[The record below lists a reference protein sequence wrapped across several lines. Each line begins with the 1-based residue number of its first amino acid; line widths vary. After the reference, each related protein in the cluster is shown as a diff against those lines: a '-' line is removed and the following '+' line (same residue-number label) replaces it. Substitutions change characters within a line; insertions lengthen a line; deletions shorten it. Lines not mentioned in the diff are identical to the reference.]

1 MNFISLL
8 FLQVDIDK
16 KIKEAPNGNYQTGIL
31 IGSLLPYVILVG
43 LAYLIYYWTKK
54 KNKE

>member
-16 KIKEAPNGNYQTGIL
+16 NIKEAPDANYHIGIL
-31 IGSLLPYVILVG
+31 IGSLLPTVVLVG
-43 LAYLIYYWTKK
+43 LAYLIYYWAKK

>member
-16 KIKEAPNGNYQTGIL
+16 KIKQAPNGDYQIGVL
-31 IGSLLPYVILVG
+31 IGSLLPYVVLVG
-43 LAYLIYYWTKK
+43 LAYLIYYWAK
-54 KNKE
+54 KNKK